1 MLFPDWV
8 YRSFTRKRCLDN
20 VLLLVF
26 GLKNHVDLNL
36 FFLLLFAEWKFYKPP
51 LSWISIWRHQMSIR
65 QMEPS
70 CLLFNSQQS
79 TRQLVTD
86 SQVFRPVKL
95 FSDETGGQVEE
106 CMLTTGGW
114 WLPAASCSWW
124 PPLLHLLTTTAP
136 DTWVWWECVAP
147 IHSKSQILW
156 IPESADHFEFERGVK
171 KHKSPKSVINKF
183 LVSDLLTLLDIW
195 LIYAL
200 LWQNFV
206 VAIYAFF
213 FFFLFSA
220 GLLRLKSSI
229 RQLLLTSF

>member
-8 YRSFTRKRCLDN
+8 YRSFTRKRCCDN

-95 FSDETGGQVEE
+95 FSDETGGAGRRVYVDDWR
-106 CMLTTGGW
+106 MVVTG
-114 WLPAASCSWW
+114 C
-124 PPLLHLLTTTAP
+124 
-136 DTWVWWECVAP
+136 
-147 IHSKSQILW
+147 
-156 IPESADHFEFERGVK
+156 
-171 KHKSPKSVINKF
+171 
-183 LVSDLLTLLDIW
+183 
-195 LIYAL
+195 
-200 LWQNFV
+200 
-206 VAIYAFF
+206 
-213 FFFLFSA
+213 
-220 GLLRLKSSI
+220 
-229 RQLLLTSF
+229 QLLLLGLHSSICWQQPPPTHGSDGNVSHPYILKARFCGFRNPQIILNLNEVLKSTKAPNLWLTSSWFQIFWHC